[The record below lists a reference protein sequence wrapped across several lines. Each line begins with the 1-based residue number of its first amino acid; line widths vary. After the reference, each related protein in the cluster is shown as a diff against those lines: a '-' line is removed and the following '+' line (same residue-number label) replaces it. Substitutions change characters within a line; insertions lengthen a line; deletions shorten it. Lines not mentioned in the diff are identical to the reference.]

1 LPTADGTR
9 QLVSE
14 GENGAMTVT
23 IGMVGAGEFGRE
35 FATLFQLH
43 PRVGAV
49 YVTDHVTERA
59 EKLAADVGLAGTVGS
74 FEQLL
79 ESDVDAVAIFTQ
91 RWQHGPLVERALLAG
106 KHVYSAVPM
115 GVSASEIAAIVH
127 AVEQT
132 GLVYMMGET
141 SHYNPAAVFARQ
153 KLAEGAFGRIFY
165 CEGDYVHDIS
175 QFRSFAR
182 SGGPNWKS
190 FASFPPMAYPTHAIG
205 GVLSVLP
212 SHVVSVSCI
221 GVRDAGYDDGI
232 YDAELS
238 AFGNDFSNE
247 SALFEL
253 SDGGVLRTNEMR
265 RVGYP
270 THIRESRFRFF
281 GTEGSFEQIANASV
295 WQNRE
300 DVWDVT
306 EQLATGRAKDPDR
319 TFWQSG
325 YAPIQDTSNL
335 PVEIL
340 AGPNGH
346 EGVHPFLAHDFVRA
360 VDDRTLPPINAWQAA
375 RYTLPGILAHESANQ
390 HGARLAVPDHGDA
403 PLPVHAP
410 MAQIRHGRD

>member
-1 LPTADGTR
+1 M
-9 QLVSE
+9 SI
-14 GENGAMTVT
+14 T

-35 FATLFQLH
+35 FATLFQRH
-43 PRVGAV
+43 PVVRAV
-49 YVTDHVTERA
+49 YVTDRVSERA
-59 EKLAADVGLAGTVGS
+59 ESLRRELGLAGTVGT

-91 RWQHGPLVERALLAG
+91 RWQHGPLVEQALRAG

-115 GVSASEIAAIVH
+115 GVSADEIAAIIR
-127 AVEQT
+127 AVEET

-165 CEGDYVHDIS
+165 TEGDYVHDIS
-175 QFRSFAR
+175 QFRSFKR
-182 SGGPNWKS
+182 SGGPEWKS

-205 GVLSVLP
+205 GVLSVLS

-221 GVRDAGYDDGI
+221 GVRDHGYEDGI
-232 YDAELS
+232 YAQSLS

-281 GTEGSFEQIANASV
+281 GTEASFEQIANASV
-295 WQNRE
+295 WQDRDN
-300 DVWDVT
+300 VWDVS
-306 EQLATGRAKDPDR
+306 EQLSTRRAGNPGRAS
-319 TFWQSG
+319 WQSG
-325 YAPIQDTSNL
+325 FAPIQDTTDL
-335 PVEIL
+335 PDEL
-340 AGPNGH
+340 LGGPNGH

-360 VDDRTLPPINAWQAA
+360 VDSAVMPPINAWQAA
-375 RYTLPGILAHESANQ
+375 RYTLPGIVAHESARQ
-390 HGARLAVPDHGDA
+390 HGARLAVPDHGD
-403 PLPVHAP
+403 PPVPAHSSL
-410 MAQIRHGRD
+410 RRTT

>member
-1 LPTADGTR
+1 M
-9 QLVSE
+9 SI
-14 GENGAMTVT
+14 T

-35 FATLFQLH
+35 FATLFQRH
-43 PRVGAV
+43 PGVSAV
-49 YVTDHVTERA
+49 YVTDQVSERA
-59 EKLAADVGLAGTVGS
+59 ERLSAELELAGTVGS

-91 RWQHGPLVERALLAG
+91 RWQHGPLVEQALRAG

-115 GVSASEIAAIVH
+115 AVSADEISAIVR
-127 AVEQT
+127 AVEET

-165 CEGDYVHDIS
+165 TEGDYVHDIS
-175 QFRSFAR
+175 QFRSFKR
-182 SGGPNWKS
+182 SGGPDWKS

-221 GVRDAGYDDGI
+221 GVRDSGFDDGI
-232 YDAELS
+232 YDQELS

-281 GTEGSFEQIANASV
+281 GTEASFEQIANASV
-295 WQNRE
+295 WQDRE
-300 DVWDVT
+300 NVWDVS
-306 EQLATGRAKDPDR
+306 EQLSTRRSDDPDR

-325 YAPIQDTSNL
+325 YAPIQDTSDL
-335 PVEIL
+335 PEEIL

-360 VDDRTLPPINAWQAA
+360 VDTRTLPPINAWQAA
-375 RYTLPGILAHESANQ
+375 RYTLPGIIAHESADQ
-390 HGARLAVPDHGDA
+390 HGARLTVPDHGDA
-403 PLPVHAP
+403 PIQVHSP
-410 MAQIRHGRD
+410 MSQLLRGEHP

>member
-1 LPTADGTR
+1 MAI
-9 QLVSE
+9 
-14 GENGAMTVT
+14 T

-43 PRVGAV
+43 PSVTDV
-49 YVTDHVTERA
+49 YVTDSVAERA
-59 EKLAADVGLAGTVGS
+59 EKLRAELDLAGIVGS

-91 RWQHGPLVERALLAG
+91 RWQHGPLVGRALRAG

-115 GVSASEIAAIVH
+115 GVSADEIAAIVR
-127 AVEQT
+127 AVEDT

-153 KLAEGAFGRIFY
+153 KLAAGAFGRIFY
-165 CEGDYVHDIS
+165 SEGDYVHDIS

-182 SGGPNWKS
+182 SGGPDWKS

-221 GVRDAGYDDGI
+221 GVHDSGYEDGI
-232 YDAELS
+232 YDRQLS

-281 GTEGSFEQIANASV
+281 GTEGSFEQIANVSV
-295 WQNRE
+295 WQTRE
-300 DVWDVT
+300 GVSDVT
-306 EQLATGRAKDPDR
+306 EHLATGRAQDPDR

-325 YAPIQDTSNL
+325 YAPVQDTSEL
-335 PVEIL
+335 PTEIL

-360 VDDRTLPPINAWQAA
+360 VVSRTLPPINAWQAA
-375 RYTLPGILAHESANQ
+375 RYTLPGIVAHESANQ
-390 HGARLAVPDHGDA
+390 HGARLTVPDHGDA
-403 PLPVHAP
+403 PLTVHAP
-410 MAQIRHGRD
+410 MSGLLRPRHG